1 MRTLRISARAQ
12 AQLREISSYI
22 TRESGH
28 RGLADVFRRKL
39 VQKGRRL
46 ASLPGTLGTIRTD
59 LGPDIRSTPVANYI
73 LIFRYTSDTVDL
85 LAVLHASRDT
95 IAHFETD

>member
-12 AQLREISSYI
+12 AQLREISFYI

-28 RGLADVFRRKL
+28 RGLADAFRRRL

-59 LGPDIRSTPVANYI
+59 LGPEIRSTPVANYI
-73 LIFRYTSDTVDL
+73 LIFRYTSNTVDL

>member
-28 RGLADVFRRKL
+28 RGLADAFRRRL

>member
-1 MRTLRISARAQ
+1 MRSLRISARAQ
-12 AQLREISSYI
+12 AQLREISAYI
-22 TRESGH
+22 VRESGH
-28 RGLADVFRRKL
+28 RGLADAFRRRL

-46 ASLPGTLGTIRTD
+46 ASLPGTLGTARTD

-73 LIFRYTSDTVDL
+73 LIFRYTADTVDV

-95 IAHFETD
+95 IAHFEAG

>member
-28 RGLADVFRRKL
+28 RGLADAFRRRL

-59 LGPDIRSTPVANYI
+59 LGPDIRSTSVANYI